1 MDQKALRCGFG
12 LAIAAW
18 VIGAAVGVG
27 AQESLDRG
35 KNPAQL
41 FASDCSGC
49 HKSPQGLAKAGGLL
63 GLDSFLREHYTASKE
78 SATAI
83 ANYIKSVDTAP
94 TGPARAP
101 RRTSKG
107 DEKTKLDDRKRIGTK
122 PGDVKGNEKSPDLP
136 AAETKPSSEQR
147 PPADIIAPEV
157 KSEPRPSTPAAG
169 ESKPVEGVKS
179 DKPEKPE

>member
-1 MDQKALRCGFG
+1 MRDLMERSLRCGLG

-18 VIGAAVGVG
+18 VICATVGAG

-78 SATAI
+78 SAAAI
-83 ANYIKSVDTAP
+83 ANYIKSMDTGP
-94 TGPARAP
+94 SGPARAS
-101 RRTSKG
+101 RRTPKG
-107 DEKTKLDDRKRIGTK
+107 DEKIKSDDKKRTGTK
-122 PGDVKGNEKSPDLP
+122 SGNVKGSDKNPDAP
-136 AAETKPSSEQR
+136 ASEAKPSSEPR
-147 PPADIIAPEV
+147 PPGDIMTPEA
-157 KSEPRPSTPAAG
+157 KPDAKPSAPAAG
-169 ESKPVEGVKS
+169 ESKPVE
-179 DKPEKPE
+179 DAKPEKSE